1 MAEKYPLGFDKKL
14 KNSNDDYRTRVESG
28 TIGEVPVFS
37 QETKSNNGTIRE
49 EFLENR
55 SWFKRILYWQNLR
68 KNPFSIVKRR

>member
-1 MAEKYPLGFDKKL
+1 MAEKYPLDFEKKL
-14 KNSNDDYRTRVESG
+14 KNSNDHHRKGVDSG
-28 TIGEVPVFS
+28 TMDEVSVLS

-68 KNPFSIVKRR
+68 KNPISIIKRR